1 VASGGDGELELAID
15 GCLRRFPAVWLRDNC
30 RCVQCLDP
38 GTGQKLH
45 DITDIPE
52 DLTVAATED
61 TGESVAITYAPDG
74 HRSVFSRSWLARHAP
89 AEDGDQRTE
98 DGDQRTEGGDQ
109 RTEGGDQRT
118 EDGDQRTEDGK
129 DLWLAADLD
138 PEDPRRRPEGS
149 WPRYLAEPAERARC
163 LDAVLR
169 QGFVLL
175 HDVPAENG
183 MVLEVAASFGYVRE
197 TNYGRLF
204 DVRVEPSPDN
214 LAYTSREILPHT
226 DNPYRDPVPTIQ
238 LLHCLRTAD
247 DGGDTGLV
255 DGFCAAAALRAADA
269 DAFELLTRNPV
280 SFGYQDKGAE
290 LQASQPL
297 IELSARGRVRGVR
310 FNNRSAL
317 PLRLPYAELARFY
330 PAYRRWAE
338 LLARPERRLNLRLAP
353 GDCLVFDNT
362 RILHARTAF
371 SMSQNSAGR
380 HLQGCYADL
389 DGLASTLA
397 VLRRTTGAER
407 EERP

>member
-1 VASGGDGELELAID
+1 VASGGGGELELAID
-15 GCLRRFPAVWLRDNC
+15 GRLHRFPAVWLRDNC
-30 RCVQCLDP
+30 QCAQCLDP
-38 GTGQKLH
+38 GSGQKLH

-52 DLTVAATED
+52 DLTVTAAQD
-61 TGESVAITYAPDG
+61 TGESVVVTYAPDG
-74 HRSVFSRSWLARHAP
+74 HRSVFSRSWLTWHAP
-89 AEDGDQRTE
+89 AEGS
-98 DGDQRTEGGDQ
+98 DQRTEG
-109 RTEGGDQRT
+109 
-118 EDGDQRTEDGK
+118 GDQRTEDGK

-138 PEDPRRRPEGS
+138 PGRRPQGS

-175 HDVPAENG
+175 HDVPAKNG

-204 DVRVEPSPDN
+204 EVRVEPSPDN

-226 DNPYRDPVPTIQ
+226 DNPYRDPAPTIQ

-269 DAFELLTRNPV
+269 EAFDLLTQNPV
-280 SFGYQDKGAE
+280 SFGYQDNGAE
-290 LQASQPL
+290 LCASQPL

-397 VLRRTTGAER
+397 VLRRVTGAER